1 MAQTFTSTEVV
12 STTNVFGDNQSQRV
26 NENTLRSNFSGSS
39 QPSDPVVGQHWYDT
53 GNNREMT
60 YNGTSWVAVDTN
72 TATQVDVKN
81 SAGNLSNLKSFLSV
95 AHNDDGTLKVTPTS
109 SIDEFKEN
117 SIVVTYVNPTT
128 FTAPN
133 DLTGIFTQYRKV
145 KVYLSASTAISSVS
159 SSSYNGTSNVTTVV
173 LSASAMDATLVSIR
187 YSIVQ
192 YGTPDGGTFSGDVY
206 TAGKMQADGG
216 FYGNLHGT
224 ADTANGINIVAGNE
238 IKLRGSGSYPD
249 GAICFGYDAPAK
261 VVEYKFY
268 DGTRTGSYANLV
280 ANEFHGHL
288 VGTADNATNA
298 TMVGNK
304 SISEIFSTHNIGT
317 NNVNWNSITEPG
329 CYRIGQS
336 PEFTATLG
344 QPVGA
349 YTYGMLSVES
359 YGVSTVQRYI
369 PDHGRVVY
377 VRSGWNG
384 LDASSTWYTVT
395 MADASGNVQL
405 SSGSTLGGYTAA
417 QLIGEVSHATNGYHK
432 FPGGT
437 IVQWGTGSTTSN
449 WNTKTSFPVAFPS
462 AVSSIVITPKRPN
475 GTSSSDPYAETV
487 GVKAYDLAGFYGG
500 LVSTTGTNNF
510 FWLAI
515 GY

>member
-1 MAQTFTSTEVV
+1 MAQTFTSTEVT
-12 STTNVFGDNQSQRV
+12 SGTNVFGDNQSQRV

-128 FTAPN
+128 FTTPN

-173 LSASAMDATLVSIR
+173 LSTSAMDATLVSIR

-192 YGTPDGGTFSGDVY
+192 YGTPDKYLEKSGGTITGDINWTGERY
-206 TAGKMQADGG
+206 ICNSNLNSG
-216 FYGNLHGT
+216 FYSSETSTGIYDRKNNRTVLWYEQSTNNIGIGNHSTVTSFAGT
-224 ADTANGINIVAGNE
+224 V
-238 IKLRGSGSYPD
+238 S
-249 GAICFGYDAPAK
+249 APT
-261 VVEYKFY
+261 F
-268 DGTRTGSYANLV
+268 S
-280 ANEFHGHL
+280 GHL

-298 TMVGNK
+298 TLAGTAENANGINIIAGN
-304 SISEIFSTHNIGT
+304 EIKLRGSNNYNGLILFGYDAPAKVNEYKFGDGT
-317 NNVNWNSITEPG
+317 RTGGFASITAASFKG
-329 CYRIGQS
+329 NLHG
-336 PEFTATLG
+336 TADN
-344 QPVGA
+344 A
-349 YTYGMLSVES
+349 
-359 YGVSTVQRYI
+359 
-369 PDHGRVVY
+369 
-377 VRSGWNG
+377 
-384 LDASSTWYTVT
+384 
-395 MADASGNVQL
+395 
-405 SSGSTLGGYTAA
+405 STLNGYTAA

-437 IVQWGTGSTTSN
+437 IVQWGSATLTEQNNVISFPTAFPTACSVVHTSMLYDSEWAINYATSITTTNFNFYKHQPGAYTGS
-449 WNTKTSFPVAFPS
+449 
-462 AVSSIVITPKRPN
+462 
-475 GTSSSDPYAETV
+475 
-487 GVKAYDLAGFYGG
+487 
-500 LVSTTGTNNF
+500 
-510 FWLAI
+510 WLAI